1 MNSLPQPIQ
10 DAIDAFANLPGIGT
24 RSAERLVFG
33 LLKNNS
39 GIDKKLSKSLETLKD
54 SVKECSVCH
63 HYSEDEKC
71 PICIN
76 SGRNQKLLC
85 IVETP
90 QDLIAIE
97 RTHEFRGNY
106 HVLHGVLSPLNR
118 ITPEDLRLESLFKRV
133 EKQISENEHPI
144 EEIILATSGSTESEA
159 TALYISEKLHQ
170 LFDQYTLSP
179 APKISRLARGIPSGG
194 DLDYLDVG
202 TLSRAM
208 FDRKEL

>member
-1 MNSLPQPIQ
+1 MSTLPKPIQ
-10 DAIDAFANLPGIGT
+10 DTIDAFANLPGIGS

-39 GIDKKLSKSLETLKD
+39 GLDKKLANSLATLKE
-54 SVKECSVCH
+54 SVHECSVCH
-63 HYSEDEKC
+63 HYSEEEKC
-71 PICIN
+71 SICSN
-76 SGRNQKLLC
+76 PTRNQKLLC

-118 ITPEDLRLESLFKRV
+118 VRVEDLRIDPLFQRI
-133 EKQISENEHPI
+133 EKQISEPETI
-144 EEIILATSGSTESEA
+144 FEEIILATSGSTESEA

-170 LFDQYTLSP
+170 LFDHYALSP

-208 FDRKEL
+208 FDRKEV